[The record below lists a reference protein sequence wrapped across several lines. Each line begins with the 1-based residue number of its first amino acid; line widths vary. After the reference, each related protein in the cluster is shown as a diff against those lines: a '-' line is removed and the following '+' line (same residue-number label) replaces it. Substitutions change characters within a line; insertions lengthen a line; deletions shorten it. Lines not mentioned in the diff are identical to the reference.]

1 MPGELGRTAD
11 IGHGITDD
19 STGQIEV
26 RQGLTGPMGRPPH
39 VAIDDTSTYLKVPPD
54 KREGER
60 RPRPALGFLERHG
73 TVLSG

>member
-26 RQGLTGPMGRPPH
+26 RQGLTGPMGRRRMSLSMIPRLPQ
-39 VAIDDTSTYLKVPPD
+39 SPPD